1 MKLQDLFEISPRIGS
16 AIGRAASG
24 LGKAADAMKGPVP
37 LSRIGQEAENM
48 RDEFN
53 KYATQK
59 QGDMTGVEIFT
70 SYVADRKKKNP
81 RDNFEIDQAQL
92 VNDNGKFNSSYIRGV
107 FRQIAKA
114 ERKAA
119 KADSK
124 DTEVGQRARDRSAF
138 ARDEKGAKIPDLGDV

>member
-1 MKLQDLFEISPRIGS
+1 MKLTDLFEFDPKIAGAAQS
-16 AIGRAASG
+16 AASGIGRAADALKG
-24 LGKAADAMKGPVP
+24 PIPLGK
-37 LSRIGQEAENM
+37 IGQEVDNM
-48 RDEFN
+48 RNAFN

-70 SYVADRKKKNP
+70 TFVDARKKKNP
-81 RDNFEIDQAQL
+81 RDNINIDSAKL
-92 VNDNGKFNSSYIRGV
+92 VGDDGKFNGQEIRNI
-107 FRQIAKA
+107 FTAIAKA